1 MKKEK
6 VKKLVGI
13 SVYALTTIGTGLL
26 VTGIGNGLIN
36 SSNVSKTAKI
46 LMKIGLFGISSKVSD
61 DVGSHM
67 EDLTENL
74 IDSVH
79 IIHEENVETEVKV

>member
-6 VKKLVGI
+6 VKKIVGL
-13 SVYALTTIGTGLL
+13 SVYALTTLGTSLL
-26 VTGIGNGLIN
+26 VTGIGNGFIN
-36 SSNVSKTAKI
+36 SSNVSKAAKV
-46 LMKIGLFGISSKVSD
+46 LMKIGLFGISTKVSD
-61 DVGSHM
+61 NVGSHM

-79 IIHEENVETEVKV
+79 IIHEENIETEVKV